1 MSQLHWLV
9 LALVVLGTGYVA
21 LSAWGAHRWSAT
33 TRGLGRRLTAARA
46 PRRADTRGASGGPA
60 YDPRDIKGL
69 PAPVQRYFR
78 TVLRVGQPM
87 VAAVT
92 LDMTGRFNLSATAE
106 RWCAFTARQWV
117 CTRRPGFLWDAQ
129 MRLLPGLP
137 VMVVDSFIAGQ
148 GWLRAAV
155 MGLFTVADQRGS
167 GRIAGD
173 EFMRYFAETAWYPT
187 ALLPSQGVRWE
198 AVDATSARA
207 SINDGPLTLSLL
219 FAFNAEGL
227 IESASAEAR
236 GAAVAGAVVMR
247 PWEGRWSNYQR
258 CHGMLLPLSGEAA
271 WLGPQGRRPYFVG
284 HVTSLSCEFER

>member
-1 MSQLHWLV
+1 MNSLPWLV
-9 LALVVLGTGYVA
+9 LALVVTGTGYVA
-21 LSAWGAHRWSAT
+21 LMAWGAHRWSAS
-33 TRGLGRRLTAARA
+33 TRGLGRQLAAARA
-46 PRRADTRGASGGPA
+46 QPRRSFTGGRRYEPA
-60 YDPRDIKGL
+60 ELEGL

-78 TVLRVGQPM
+78 SVLRAGQPI

-92 LDMTGRFNLSATAE
+92 LDMTGRFNLSPTGE
-106 RWCAFTARQWV
+106 RWRAFTARQRV

-129 MRLLPGLP
+129 MSLLPGLQ
-137 VMVVDSFIAGQ
+137 VQVIDSFIAGQ

-187 ALLPSQGVRWE
+187 ALLPSQGVRWT
-198 AVDATSARA
+198 AVDSTSARA
-207 SINDGPLTLSLL
+207 SISDGPITLSLL
-219 FAFNAEGL
+219 FSFNAEGL

-236 GAAVAGAVVMR
+236 GALVDGQVVML

-258 CHGMLLPLSGEAA
+258 CHGMLLPLHGEAA
-271 WLGPQGRRPYFVG
+271 WLAPQGRRPYFIG
-284 HVTSLSCEFER
+284 KVTSLSCEFER